1 MEQAIASSSQCPH
14 AAFAISHW
22 AVRYVKGPFTHRRKE
37 ADYMTCC
44 WMPCRWKSGARS
56 WRDGSSGKGRR
67 RSSKVRGSFI
77 SEMIYWLG
85 DLDSNQY

>member
-56 WRDGSSGKGRR
+56 
-67 RSSKVRGSFI
+67 
-77 SEMIYWLG
+77 
-85 DLDSNQY
+85 